1 MNFFTWIREG
11 VRQAVLLGV
20 ADAVDSLGTSPDGG
34 DYRQRIG
41 EYLRATP
48 DAGQWKRLAVSP
60 QAGGPGRKKLG
71 RGLEEIQAVVNPPNE
86 TRK

>member
-60 QAGGPGRKKLG
+60 QAGGAGRKKLG
-71 RGLEEIQAVVNPPNE
+71 RGLEDIQAVVNPPNE
-86 TRK
+86 ARK